1 MTPEANPDLLAAF
14 IEEIQSLP
22 RVAMTLA
29 PLDREEDTLALSPPA
44 VWSIIGLL
52 QLALRHPAV
61 DGFTR
66 ETGVYL
72 LRWIRLVFIAPGSAM
87 EKIFLAGGPEEHAS
101 SDR

>member
-1 MTPEANPDLLAAF
+1 MRRMPN
-14 IEEIQSLP
+14 
-22 RVAMTLA
+22 VAMTLVPA
-29 PLDREEDTLALSPPA
+29 GREEDTLALSPPA

-72 LRWIRLVFIAPGSAM
+72 LRWIRLVFIAPGSAA
-87 EKIFLAGGPEEHAS
+87 EKIFLAGGGA
-101 SDR
+101 